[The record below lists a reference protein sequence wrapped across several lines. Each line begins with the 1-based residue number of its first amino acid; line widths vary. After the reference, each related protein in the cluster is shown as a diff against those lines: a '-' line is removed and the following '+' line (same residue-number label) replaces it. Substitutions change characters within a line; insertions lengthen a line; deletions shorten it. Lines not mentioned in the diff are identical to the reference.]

1 MLCTPLPAKAK
12 YFQSTVIFDA
22 SEFTIAEAGTFTFP
36 EIYINEFRI
45 PKLQDTWYMLYTFIS
60 NSTLPI
66 NRQLPAGLRALTS
79 SCMRTK
85 TASPLPHSGILQSDC
100 WVQIASLILKG
111 ETLSTEMM
119 KMSLLPSQKKLMN
132 SIKLFGS
139 SPLKNLPEYIFEKN
153 QLT

>member
-1 MLCTPLPAKAK
+1 M
-12 YFQSTVIFDA
+12 F
-22 SEFTIAEAGTFTFP
+22 
-36 EIYINEFRI
+36 
-45 PKLQDTWYMLYTFIS
+45 YTFIS

-79 SCMRTK
+79 SCMKTK
-85 TASPLPHSGILQSDC
+85 TASPSPHSGILQSDC

-153 QLT
+153 SLIRNLRNIKPCKSFLLGFSFKHCMRVY

>member
-1 MLCTPLPAKAK
+1 
-12 YFQSTVIFDA
+12 
-22 SEFTIAEAGTFTFP
+22 
-36 EIYINEFRI
+36 
-45 PKLQDTWYMLYTFIS
+45 MLYTFIS

-66 NRQLPAGLRALTS
+66 NRQLPPGLRALTS
-79 SCMRTK
+79 SCMKTK
-85 TASPLPHSGILQSDC
+85 TSSPSPHSGTLQSDC
-100 WVQIASLILKG
+100 WAQIASLILKG

-153 QLT
+153 SLIRNLRNIKPCKSFLLGFSFKHCMRVY